1 MAQRRPPNPKLLVA
15 SRNQGK
21 LREYRELLQGVPF
34 QLTDLVAEGIQ
45 EEVAETGRTFAEN
58 AGLKARRYAAI
69 SGLLTLADDSGLEV
83 DALDGEP
90 GVRSSRYAGEHASD
104 ADRYRL
110 LLEKLRGV
118 PQEKRTARFH
128 CVIAMAWPSGRVDLL
143 DGVREG
149 IIATGPRGA
158 NGFGYDPVF
167 YMPELGATMAEL
179 SAEQK
184 NRVSHRYEAARKAKA
199 LLTALASDGPPGA
212 GQVDKGVDAAGQV

>member
-1 MAQRRPPNPKLLVA
+1 MRKRRAAEPKLLVA
-15 SRNQGK
+15 SRNPGK
-21 LREYRELLQGVPF
+21 LREYRELLKGVPF
-34 QLTDLVAEGIQ
+34 QLTDLASEGIQ

-58 AGLKARRYAAI
+58 AVLKARRYAAL

-83 DALDGEP
+83 DALGGEP
-90 GVRSSRYAGEHASD
+90 GVRSARYAGDHASD

-110 LLEKLRGV
+110 LLEKLRDV
-118 PQEKRTARFH
+118 PLEQRTARFR
-128 CVIAMAWPSGRVDLL
+128 CVIALAWPSGRLDLL

-149 IIATGPRGA
+149 IIATGPKGA

-179 SAEQK
+179 SPEQK

-199 LLTALASDGPPGA
+199 LLNSLAA
-212 GQVDKGVDAAGQV
+212 